1 MKRSEK
7 TGREELSGAIA
18 ELGQAVGEQF
28 ERHEFRLNWI
38 QAKALKTEQD
48 VADLRQELARRKR
61 GCRRRLPG

>member
-1 MKRSEK
+1 MKK
-7 TGREELSGAIA
+7 NTKAVREELSSAIA

-28 ERHEFRLNWI
+28 ERHEARLNWV

-48 VADLRQELARRKR
+48 VADLQRELAKRKR